1 MISTCQYEVIEVH
14 LGENAREW
22 IGSIIVLM
30 VRLQPSTRSPSPFH
44 MECPM
49 WTQTIKML
57 ERVKISALRCGVSGE
72 IHPMC
77 FRRPANPRFMGAGEN
92 RPGAVAVEQVLEPQ
106 FHATS
111 QHTPCSGGEWIQI
124 QNSIHGRGLSGS
136 NGSNNFR
143 I

>member
-1 MISTCQYEVIEVH
+1 
-14 LGENAREW
+14 
-22 IGSIIVLM
+22 
-30 VRLQPSTRSPSPFH
+30 
-44 MECPM
+44 M

-57 ERVKISALRCGVSGE
+57 ERVKISALRCGVPGE

-136 NGSNNFR
+136 NGSNNFK